1 MKKKKK
7 KRHFLSHLQFQYQS
21 LRKYSMHDEE
31 KKRREE
37 EEGYID
43 KKIEP
48 RRRMKIKGYRLRE
61 GIGQKLKE
69 LARGRR
75 LADVSRNVD

>member
-31 KKRREE
+31 KKRGEE

>member
-1 MKKKKK
+1 
-7 KRHFLSHLQFQYQS
+7 
-21 LRKYSMHDEE
+21 MHDEE
-31 KKRREE
+31 KKRGEEAEEEE